1 MKIRQAIRILKR
13 EKEFL
18 GISWE
23 ELFELCREESGAVK
37 LSALDAYDA
46 YEKHML
52 DHQWI
57 ENTGIL
63 EEE

>member
-1 MKIRQAIRILKR
+1 MMKIRQAIRILRR
-13 EKEFL
+13 EREFL

-46 YEKHML
+46 YEAHMD
-52 DHQWI
+52 DHQLL
-57 ENTGIL
+57 ENVL
-63 EEE
+63 EGK

>member
-1 MKIRQAIRILKR
+1 MMKIRQAIRILRR
-13 EKEFL
+13 EREFL

-46 YEKHML
+46 YEAHMD
-52 DHQWI
+52 DHQLL
-57 ENTGIL
+57 ENVL
-63 EEE
+63 EDM

>member
-1 MKIRQAIRILKR
+1 MMKIRQAIRILKR

-37 LSALDAYDA
+37 LAALDAYDA
-46 YEKHML
+46 FEKHMV
-52 DHQWI
+52 DHRFLQ
-57 ENTGIL
+57 NMM
-63 EEE
+63 EE

>member
-1 MKIRQAIRILKR
+1 MKIRQAIRLLKR

-37 LSALDAYDA
+37 LAALDAYDA
-46 YEKHML
+46 YEKHFE
-52 DHQWI
+52 DHRFLQ
-57 ENTGIL
+57 NVM